1 LTSQDN
7 AIVLS
12 PVLRERLLTT
22 IRQRYPQKS
31 FGYLLSDVD
40 ACTPTDF
47 ILFNTNIRN
56 SETWKTTFESYG
68 QYFVEHE
75 DAGFVATPEESWQV
89 QNEIWQRGMVEVGVF
104 HSHLRHPAN
113 FSGIDF
119 DLHTQ
124 RFDNLWHLIISMR
137 NPHLPQLR
145 AFAVS
150 PAGVREL
157 PLVTPAGATPG
168 RQRSHPSSHDRTHEA
183 AVIAQA
189 RQLLRLDSAGLPL
202 STDNSAIFAVMRS
215 LFESGQS
222 EALTEFATDGFLR
235 ESAQRF
241 AQYIAPHMQH
251 VAGGS
256 FQMGAPAPHTHGR
269 HFCGE
274 TPAHTVEV
282 APFSIMR
289 VPITHELFG
298 LFDRRRLDVPAR
310 DLQKPATGL
319 TWFDAVVFALW
330 MGCRLPTEAQW
341 EYACGAGS
349 AGEWCCQDERLLSR
363 YAWYSENAR
372 GSTQTVG
379 TREANAFGLYD
390 FHGNV
395 WEWCQDTYEQDFYAR
410 SPRVDPVNTTLPFAQ
425 QAAAVHKVCRGGSL
439 HALSEMCRTRYR
451 FHEPADFLA
460 QDLGCRLAR
469 NVDQASTK
477 GKMYG

>member
-1 LTSQDN
+1 
-7 AIVLS
+7 
-12 PVLRERLLTT
+12 
-22 IRQRYPQKS
+22 
-31 FGYLLSDVD
+31 VD

-157 PLVTPAGATPG
+157 PVLTPARSTPG
-168 RQRSHPSSHDRTHEA
+168 GQRSQASSPNGTPEA
-183 AVIAQA
+183 ASLEKA

-202 STDNSAIFAVMRS
+202 VTDNTAICAALGLLV
-215 LFESGQS
+215 S
-222 EALTEFATDGFLR
+222 EHREAWVELVSEGFLR

-241 AQYIAPHMQH
+241 AQYIAPQMQRL
-251 VAGGS
+251 AGGS
-256 FQMGAPAPHTHGR
+256 FQMGAHVPHAHGQ
-269 HFCGE
+269 HYCGE
-274 TPAHTVEV
+274 TPAHTVAV
-282 APFSIMR
+282 SPFSIMR
-289 VPITHELFG
+289 VPITHRLFG

-319 TWFDAVVFALW
+319 TWFDATVFALW
-330 MGCRLPTEAQW
+330 MGCRLPTEAEW

-349 AGEWCCQDERLLSR
+349 AGEWCCQNEQLLSR

-372 GSTQTVG
+372 GRTQTVG

-410 SPRVDPVNTTLPFAQ
+410 SPHIDPVNVTSPLAQ
-425 QAAAVHKVCRGGSL
+425 RFEPTVHKVCRGGSL

-469 NVDQASTK
+469 NVDQTSTK
-477 GKMYG
+477 GKTYG